1 MPDTI
6 LALDHV
12 NIVAADLAASARFYV
27 TVLGLEERD
36 APPPLTP
43 QNSRWLYDRDGR
55 AVIHLNSR
63 DCPRRF
69 DRTFGEGPTGSL
81 HHVAFRCADYAGTL
95 AHLKALGIGF
105 ETNAVPAVGLRQL
118 FLSDLDGVLL
128 ELNFFA

>member
-12 NIVAADLAASARFYV
+12 NIVAADLTASAQFYAS
-27 TVLGLEERD
+27 VLGLEVRD

-43 QNSRWLYDRDGR
+43 QNARWLYDREGR

-81 HHVAFRCADYAGTL
+81 HHVAFRCADFDGTL
-95 AHLKALGIGF
+95 AHLTGLDI
-105 ETNAVPAVGLRQL
+105 EVQTNAVPGARVRQI
-118 FLSDLDGVLL
+118 FLSDPDGVLL

>member
-1 MPDTI
+1 MPDTV

-12 NIVAADLAASARFYV
+12 NIVAADLAASARFYAD
-27 TVLGLEERD
+27 VLGLEIRD

-43 QNSRWLYDRDGR
+43 ANARWLYDREGR

-69 DRTFGEGPTGSL
+69 DRSFGGEPAGAL
-81 HHVAFRCADYAGTL
+81 HHVAFRCGDYAGTL
-95 AHLKALGIGF
+95 AHLTALGIGI
-105 ETNAVPAVGLRQL
+105 ETNAVSAAGLRQI

-128 ELNFFA
+128 ELNFFG